1 MFGGDAAC
9 ARGGEHG
16 TDQVSGRGLRVKDP
30 FAALVVALTHTGFSM
45 GQPVPRKLWGALLE
59 TAPHSVQDFSER
71 ISSSVHP
78 EVRNSLSCLGAVEQE
93 LARLE
98 EQGVR
103 AVTLFDEAFPEPWRS
118 RLGAKGPAVFFAIGD
133 VSLLSGASVAI
144 LGSRDAPEEALA
156 FADSCAQSAA
166 QRGWRVV
173 SGGARGVDF
182 AAVHGAC
189 ASGGEAVVVAADA
202 LNDVYRKLVRVGCEA
217 ERFVVLT
224 VNHPDSG
231 FTVGQAM
238 GRNKLVY
245 SLANVSLI
253 AACEEGSGGTWT
265 GAVEAI
271 KAGWAPVCVWTGP
284 GAPPGNF
291 ALQREGAFP
300 VLQQ

>member
-1 MFGGDAAC
+1 M
-9 ARGGEHG
+9 R
-16 TDQVSGRGLRVKDP
+16 DP
-30 FAALVVALTHTGFSM
+30 YAALVVALTHTGFSM
-45 GQPVPRKLWGALLE
+45 GQAVPRKLWGPLFE
-59 TAPHSVQDFSER
+59 VTPHSIEEFLER
-71 ISSSVHP
+71 ITSSVHP
-78 EVRNSLSCLGAVEQE
+78 EVRNSLSCLSEVEQE

-103 AVTLFDEAFPEPWRS
+103 AVTLFDEAYPEQWCL
-118 RLGAKGPAVFFAIGD
+118 RLGVKGPAVFFAIGD
-133 VSLLSGASVAI
+133 AALLSGASVAI

-156 FADSCAQSAA
+156 FADSCARSAA

-189 ASGGEAVVVAADA
+189 ASEGEAIVVAADS
-202 LNDVYRKLVRVGCEA
+202 LSDVFRKLVRAGCDA

-245 SLANVSLI
+245 SLANVSVV

-284 GAPPGNF
+284 GAPAGNL
-291 ALQREGAFP
+291 ALQREGAIP
-300 VLQQ
+300 VLQESTVFEARLEKAGTLFDA